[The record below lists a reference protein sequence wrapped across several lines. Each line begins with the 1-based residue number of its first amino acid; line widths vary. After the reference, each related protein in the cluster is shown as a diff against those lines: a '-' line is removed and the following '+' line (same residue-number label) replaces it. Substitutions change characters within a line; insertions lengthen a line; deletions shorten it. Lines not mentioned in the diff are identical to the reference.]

1 MGYKKKTLI
10 LAVIA
15 AILAVLYV
23 VYDLSGNIGYI
34 LPRRI
39 IKVVAIILTGG
50 AIAFSTT
57 IFMTITNNRILT
69 PSVMGLDSL
78 YLLIQTF
85 IIFVFG
91 SKSLVM
97 MNSNINYLISVSI
110 MAVFSL
116 ILFRLLFRGEKNN
129 IYFLLLIG
137 MILGTFFSSFTS
149 FMQVLIDP
157 NEFSVAQ
164 DRMFASVNNVN
175 TNLVYLSIVLI
186 IIVTIYFI
194 RFYKYLDVLSLGKD
208 DAINLGVPYDYVVK
222 RLLIIVAILIS
233 IATALIGPITFLGLL
248 VVNVAYEFLK
258 TYRHFYLIIG
268 SMLISVIALLGGQF
282 IVEKVF
288 TFQTTISVII
298 NFVGGI
304 YFIYLLLKEN
314 KSW

>member
-1 MGYKKKTLI
+1 MDYKKKTWI
-10 LAVIA
+10 LGIVSVL
-15 AILAVLYV
+15 LALLYIF
-23 VYDLSGNIGYI
+23 YGLTGNIDYI
-34 LPRRI
+34 LPKRI

-69 PSVMGLDSL
+69 PSIMGLDSL
-78 YLLIQTF
+78 YMLTQTF

-91 SKSLVM
+91 SRSLIM
-97 MNSNINYLISVSI
+97 MNSNVNYLLSI
-110 MAVFSL
+110 GIMVLFSL
-116 ILFRLLFRGEKNN
+116 VFYRLLFKGEDNN

-157 NEFSVAQ
+157 NEFMIVQ
-164 DRMFASVNNVN
+164 DKMFASINNVN
-175 TNLVYLSIVLI
+175 TNLVYLSIILIVL
-186 IIVTIYFI
+186 VTLYFL
-194 RFYKYLDVLSLGKD
+194 RFYKYLDVLSLGRD
-208 DAINLGVPYDYVVK
+208 HAINLGVPYNQVV
-222 RLLIIVAILIS
+222 RQLLIIVAILIS

-248 VVNVAYEFLK
+248 VVNIAYQFLN
-258 TYRHFYLIIG
+258 TYRHLYLILG
-268 SMLISVIALLGGQF
+268 SVFLSIIALLGGQF

-288 TFQTTISVII
+288 VFETTISVII